1 MKHSMARALAARSP
15 RFSGSSGSELDR
27 FQAAGYPND
36 QALHAFTPTCAMP
49 SHPGAMLRL
58 VLRVIRV
65 RVRLD
70 RVMRHAFGV
79 GRHVMRHASVT
90 SSL

>member
-1 MKHSMARALAARSP
+1 MEAI
-15 RFSGSSGSELDR
+15 ELGPSD
-27 FQAAGYPND
+27 PND
-36 QALHAFTPTCAMP
+36 QFTPTCAMP

-70 RVMRHAFGV
+70 RVMRHAFGI
-79 GRHVMRHASVT
+79 GRHVMRHISVT

>member
-1 MKHSMARALAARSP
+1 MTASRGIAAV
-15 RFSGSSGSELDR
+15 GTVEVAGGLKAIEL
-27 FQAAGYPND
+27 GTSYPND

-49 SHPGAMLRL
+49 SHPGGMLRL

-70 RVMRHAFGV
+70 LVMRHAFDL